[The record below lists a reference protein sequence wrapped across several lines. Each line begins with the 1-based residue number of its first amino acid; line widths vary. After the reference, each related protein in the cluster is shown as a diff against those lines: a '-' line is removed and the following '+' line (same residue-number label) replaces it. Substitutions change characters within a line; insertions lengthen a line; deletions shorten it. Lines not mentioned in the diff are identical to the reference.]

1 MRYGWA
7 AQSWCPLSGPNCA
20 FVGHDSSPAAGVHAG
35 HADVTVKIDHLT
47 MLFPTESIF
56 KARQDLFAQINTG
69 NLTSEQAAQRA
80 LELDPFDSLSL
91 AIAGAQRF
99 KAGDLVAAA
108 EYSWRAASAN
118 PCRADPWFQLLPC
131 LPNETQSLRNGIM
144 ELGAAKAL
152 RDPEGIA
159 RFEDRFKESPEAA
172 NYPSGEAFL
181 ETTRAA
187 FNEMRRDEPEEVSER
202 LGPHRLIDDLLE
214 WAPDGLDEEL
224 VDAILEEGA
233 RATPLLIGV
242 LRAMATESLPGDDTP
257 PTVCT
262 LALLGEIGDP
272 AVLPE
277 LIEFSTVDD
286 DAIEDAANWAV
297 GRIVE
302 RHPEESLD
310 AIRRLM
316 PGADADR
323 RSGLALALNHFPEEP
338 GKLDLLVGLLDG
350 LAGFPKSDRHDLF
363 TAVATIIAFSAAA
376 NAKELVWSLFKRYAS
391 LLPKRTRVELRDAI
405 QLHDRL
411 ESMMARESAKS
422 ENTPGDAPVDV
433 PGTTVYDFCSHPS
446 GEDDEEEEEDDED
459 DGTFDEE
466 EADEGDFDED
476 ADYIPEPIRRSV
488 TPGRNDPCWC
498 GSGKKYKK
506 CHLEA
511 DEKGQGAPH
520 SAA

>member
-1 MRYGWA
+1 
-7 AQSWCPLSGPNCA
+7 
-20 FVGHDSSPAAGVHAG
+20 
-35 HADVTVKIDHLT
+35 

-56 KARQDLFAQINTG
+56 KGRQDLVAQVNTG

-99 KAGDLVAAA
+99 KAGDLAAAA

-159 RFEDRFKESPEAA
+159 RFEERFKESPEAA

-181 ETTRAA
+181 EATRAA

-202 LGPHRLIDDLLE
+202 LRPHRLVDDLLE
-214 WAPDGLDEEL
+214 WATNGLDEEL

-257 PTVCT
+257 PTVCS

-277 LIEFSTVDD
+277 LIEFSTVEDEEI
-286 DAIEDAANWAV
+286 ADAANWAV

-302 RHPEESLD
+302 RRPEESLD
-310 AIRRLM
+310 AIRQLI
-316 PGADADR
+316 PGAAADR
-323 RSGLALALNHFPEEP
+323 LSGLALALNHFPEDS
-338 GKLDLLVGLLDG
+338 GKLDLLVSLLDG
-350 LAGFPKSDRHDLF
+350 LANFPKPERHDVF
-363 TAVATIIAFSAAA
+363 MAVVVVIAFSGG
-376 NAKELVWSLFKRYAS
+376 AKERELAWSLLRRHAG
-391 LLPKRTRVELRDAI
+391 LLPKRTRAEFRETLRLRDG
-405 QLHDRL
+405 LDRL
-411 ESMMARESAKS
+411 VALESANSPS
-422 ENTPGDAPVDV
+422 ESSDDSGDAPGAD
-433 PGTTVYDFCSHPS
+433 PGTTVYDLCSRPS
-446 GEDDEEEEEDDED
+446 GEDDDQEQEEEEEDDED
-459 DGTFDEE
+459 DGTFDDEE
-466 EADEGDFDED
+466 EADEDDLDED

-520 SAA
+520 SAE

>member
-1 MRYGWA
+1 
-7 AQSWCPLSGPNCA
+7 
-20 FVGHDSSPAAGVHAG
+20 
-35 HADVTVKIDHLT
+35 

-56 KARQDLFAQINTG
+56 KARQNLVAQLHAGT
-69 NLTSEQAAQRA
+69 LTTQEAAQRA
-80 LELDPFDSLSL
+80 LELDSFDSLSL
-91 AIAGAQRF
+91 AVAGAQRF
-99 KAGDLVAAA
+99 EAGDLVAAA

-118 PCRADPWFQLLPC
+118 PCRAEPWFQLLPC
-131 LPNETQSLRNGIM
+131 LPNETQALRNGIM

-159 RFEDRFKESPEAA
+159 RFEERFKESPEAA

-181 ETTRAA
+181 ETTRAG
-187 FNEMRRDEPEEVSER
+187 FNEMRRDEPVEVSER
-202 LGPHRLIDDLLE
+202 LRPHRLIDDLLE

-257 PTVCT
+257 PTVCS

-277 LIEFSTVDD
+277 LIEFSTVEDEE
-286 DAIEDAANWAV
+286 IEDAANWAV

-302 RHPEESLD
+302 RRPEESLD
-310 AIRRLM
+310 AIRQLI
-316 PGADADR
+316 PGAEADR
-323 RSGLALALNHFPEEP
+323 LSGLALALNHFPEES
-338 GKLDLLVGLLDG
+338 GKLDLLVSLLDG
-350 LAGFPKSDRHDLF
+350 LANFPKPERHDVF
-363 TAVATIIAFSAAA
+363 MAVVVVIAFSGGDK
-376 NAKELVWSLFKRYAS
+376 NRELAWSLLSRHAG
-391 LLPKRTRVELRDAI
+391 LLPKRTRAEFRETLRLRDG
-405 QLHDRL
+405 LDRL
-411 ESMMARESAKS
+411 VALESANS
-422 ENTPGDAPVDV
+422 PSDSSDDSGDAPGADPGAD
-433 PGTTVYDFCSHPS
+433 PGTTVYDLCSHPS
-446 GEDDEEEEEDDED
+446 GEDDEEEEEEEDDEDDED

-466 EADEGDFDED
+466 EEDED
-476 ADYIPEPIRRSV
+476 DIEDEADYIPEPIRRSV

-511 DEKGQGAPH
+511 DEKGQRAPH
-520 SAA
+520 SAE